1 MPLLALGL
9 GLRLGLGRS
18 SGDMFTPPTG
28 VCAGVLLGTLGGVL
42 SAVDTAAEADGGGDG
57 DAPRCDRGRDKA
69 VVGRPSSVTMEG
81 AHFCRHTGCVVS
93 TAKTATREARKP
105 PTLRST
111 PHSDTKPC
119 DADAANT
126 FQLEQQCSAFTYPQ
140 DASSCSAHRCERLL
154 DGRCVHT
161 QAQRTFATTL
171 VRSPTSI
178 TCCERTVP

>member
-1 MPLLALGL
+1 MASALALAL

-28 VCAGVLLGTLGGVL
+28 VCAGALLGTLGGVL
-42 SAVDTAAEADGGGDG
+42 SAVDTAAEAVGGGDG

-81 AHFCRHTGCVVS
+81 AHL
-93 TAKTATREARKP
+93 
-105 PTLRST
+105 LRST

-126 FQLEQQCSAFTYPQ
+126 FQLEQQCSACT
-140 DASSCSAHRCERLL
+140 
-154 DGRCVHT
+154 
-161 QAQRTFATTL
+161 
-171 VRSPTSI
+171 
-178 TCCERTVP
+178 